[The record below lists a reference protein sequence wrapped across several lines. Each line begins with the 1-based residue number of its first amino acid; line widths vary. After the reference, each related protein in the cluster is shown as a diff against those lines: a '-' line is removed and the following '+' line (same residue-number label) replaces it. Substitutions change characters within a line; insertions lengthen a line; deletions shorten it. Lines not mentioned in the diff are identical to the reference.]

1 MFPSY
6 DIAVLWALYYS
17 AHIVALRAHPHMP
30 PAAMMA
36 AGVAVGQT
44 AHYANLIGR
53 IAAGMMPRPVV
64 QPLNPSLGAALCEV
78 TLPLFFAGVQYAD
91 PQQRIW
97 LVSRVREVEAL
108 TGWASVGM
116 IAQGCETA
124 WEKAAMGGRGPPY
137 MRSQTERHAAIRV
150 SRRKG
155 ENMESTGIGGD
166 SENADPRGLRV
177 HCGHGLVEC

>member
-1 MFPSY
+1 
-6 DIAVLWALYYS
+6 
-17 AHIVALRAHPHMP
+17 MP
-30 PAAMMA
+30 PAAMVA
-36 AGVAVGQT
+36 AGVAVGKT
-44 AHYANLIGR
+44 AHFANLIGR

-91 PQQRIW
+91 PQQRSW

-124 WEKAAMGGRGPPY
+124 WEKAAMRGHGPPY
-137 MRSQTERHAAIRV
+137 VRMKSEWHATVRV
-150 SRRKG
+150 SRRTG
-155 ENMESTGIGGD
+155 ENMETVDVGVD
-166 SENADPRGLRV
+166 SETADPRGLRV
-177 HCGHGLVEC
+177 HWAMGLLSGEEDVEAEK